1 MAVTRLADIIEP
13 SKFTDYIVQNSVERT
28 ALAQS
33 GIVTRNAVIENQ
45 IRAGAHSFTV
55 PAWLDLGDD
64 EANIANDD
72 PAQNSTPHKLGS
84 NKQVVRKSFLHNSWS
99 AMNLASEI
107 AGSDA
112 LDRIQ
117 NRVQAYWERQLQRR
131 LVASLNGVMAD
142 NVAND
147 GGDMVLDISG
157 ETGDAAKFSA
167 AAVIDAAGTLGDAL
181 AGVTGISLHGD
192 IYRAALKADLIEFI
206 RPSEGSM
213 ALPTFRGLAV
223 VQDDSMP
230 YDDTAK
236 TYTTALFGSGA
247 FGFGM
252 AAPEVADGTEIENLP
267 SAGNG
272 GGQQVLHSRINLGL
286 HPAGFTFTDTNVLG
300 ESPTIAELADATN
313 WGRVVERKAAPLA
326 FLVSKL

>member
-55 PAWLDLGDD
+55 PAWLDLGDE
-64 EANIANDD
+64 EANIVSDD
-72 PAQNSTPHKLGS
+72 PSQNSTPHKLGS
-84 NKQVVRKSFLHNSWS
+84 SKQVVRKSFLHNSWS

-107 AGSDA
+107 AGADA

-117 NRVQAYWERQLQRR
+117 GRVQAYWERQLQRR

-142 NVAND
+142 NVANNSS
-147 GGDMVLDISG
+147 DMVLDITAEAG
-157 ETGDAAKFSA
+157 AKNKFSA
-167 AAVIDAAGTLGDAL
+167 AAVIDAAGTMGDAL
-181 AGVTGISLHGD
+181 AGVTGIAVHGD
-192 IYRAALKADLIEFI
+192 VYRAALKAELIEFVQ
-206 RPSEGSM
+206 PSAGSL
-213 ALPTFRGLAV
+213 ALPTFKGLLV
-223 VQDDSMP
+223 IQDDSMP
-230 YDDTAK
+230 LSGGD
-236 TYTTALFGSGA
+236 YTSALFGNGA
-247 FGFGM
+247 FGYAM
-252 AAPEVADGTEIENLP
+252 AEPAVADGTEIENLP

-300 ESPTIAELADATN
+300 ESPTIAELEDSSN
-313 WGRVVERKAAPLA
+313 WGRIVERKAAPLA